1 MPPPA
6 SGRLPKP
13 LEHPREPA
21 TAPADSNDSL
31 PLYGEELKKCVTR
44 PLLRTSPRRLRA
56 AAMSFGGWAVP
67 TASASCCLAIGTPPR
82 ASHGARRLEVSC
94 LRVRRRAQKVCHTAP
109 TQDFTP
115 PPEGCGHE
123 LWRLGRAHSLSQ
135 LLPSHRNTPESQPR
149 RPPTQSPHTASC
161 CLAIGMGT
169 PLRASRGAR
178 RIEFSHKPKA
188 ARVFRKPLH
197 PSRESSRGLWRCDC
211 SV

>member
-1 MPPPA
+1 MPCPPQPQVG
-6 SGRLPKP
+6 SPSHWNTP
-13 LEHPREPA
+13 E
-21 TAPADSNDSL
+21 SQ
-31 PLYGEELKKCVTR
+31 
-44 PLLRTSPRRLRA
+44 PRRP
-56 AAMSFGGWAVP
+56 P
-67 TASASCCLAIGTPPR
+67 TRMTRCLCTAK
-82 ASHGARRLEVSC
+82 SSK
-94 LRVRRRAQKVCHTAP
+94 KVCHTVP